1 MAMATR
7 RRHDLK
13 RMVAM
18 LEAWKEQI
26 ADLQAKARTAGTEQH
41 LVMSGKIAALR
52 QLRREYELQMADTR
66 GASVAVFRDMQL
78 SAGRMAENFRKLYL
92 QAASRFDC

>member
-1 MAMATR
+1 MAMATG

-26 ADLQAKARTAGTEQH
+26 ADLQAKARTAGAEQQ

-78 SAGRMAENFRKLYL
+78 AAERMAKTFRKLYL
-92 QAASRFDC
+92 QAASRFEC